1 MRTTHP
7 NRTRGVA
14 VALALAT
21 AATVLVLGAAPSGA
35 QAATPPPV
43 TGTSCPDASG
53 VTVVVDY
60 QGLGGDV
67 VVGCAE
73 GAQTNGF
80 TALAGAGF
88 TYNEDPGAPSGALC
102 QISRKPAEGYPYC
115 WYEGYWSY
123 WRSNGTDEWG
133 FATTGP
139 NGGPLAAGAVEGW
152 SWDGPGPGDGTA
164 PRLAIS
170 DLDDHLPDPADCSV
184 TPQIP
189 TFDIVDDDEVLPVSL
204 ADGRPV
210 EVAVLEGD
218 APTSSATWAEV
229 DSVSLA
235 GRSGKV
241 RILARRAGT
250 ECADAPT
257 FDATYDVR
265 AAYAPRW
272 NQVTDGAPSPAI
284 DKASPSFVAFAS
296 GHSDYSP
303 GANVNDSFKT
313 PVNAYG
319 PIDSSLVVLGDRGS
333 ITLTFPAPITDGAG
347 YDFAVFENG
356 FASGAADYLE
366 LAYLEVSSNG
376 TDFVRFDSAS
386 RRAAPVASF
395 GTQLASELGG
405 VGGKDLTGKGTPFD
419 LALLANKDAVRS
431 GAVDLT
437 RITHV
442 RVRDIQGDGND
453 LDSFGRPIYD
463 PNPLTGSAG
472 FDLSGIGVV
481 NQRDVVAPV
490 VAITS
495 APTGTV
501 DVDDATIA
509 FTVDD
514 DTAAIESRLD
524 GGAWAPA
531 TNPIELDGL
540 ADGDHALE
548 VRATDDAGNVGSD
561 EASWTV
567 DVPVPSTPDEAWA
580 IAAVSDFLGRP
591 PSAAER
597 EAIVDRLAG
606 GTSRSAVAKELTAS
620 DEWIEAIVRG
630 LYEDTL
636 DREPDAAGLAFWVGR
651 IRSGSRSVASVAAS
665 FYASPEYYRTIGGG
679 TDTSWVTDLY
689 RKVLHR
695 DPDPSG
701 LAHWVAKTRA
711 RGRQH
716 VATAIYG
723 SPESRR
729 DRVGA
734 LYLALLGR
742 GPDPSGLAYWSERI
756 GREGDLALAV
766 HLATSSEYGR
776 RALVRFPDDRSWPA
790 G

>member
-1 MRTTHP
+1 MRTTR
-7 NRTRGVA
+7 RTRWA
-14 VALALAT
+14 ATSLALAI
-21 AATVLVLGAAPSGA
+21 AATVLALAAPPSV
-35 QAATPPPV
+35 AAAADAPPV
-43 TGTSCPDASG
+43 SGTACPDASG
-53 VTVVVDY
+53 VTVVVDF

-67 VVGCAE
+67 VVGCAD
-73 GAQTNGF
+73 GAQATGF
-80 TALAGAGF
+80 AALTAAGF
-88 TYNEDPGAPSGALC
+88 TFNEDPGAPSGALC

-115 WYEGYWSY
+115 WYEGYWSS
-123 WRSNGTDEWG
+123 WRSNGIAAWG
-133 FATTGP
+133 FATSGP
-139 NGGPLAAGAVEGW
+139 SGGPLPAGAVEGW
-152 SWDGPGPGDGTA
+152 SWDGPGAGDGGP
-164 PRLAIS
+164 PRLAVS
-170 DLDDHLPDPADCSV
+170 DLADHLPDPADCSV
-184 TPQIP
+184 TPQLP

-218 APTSSATWAEV
+218 APVSGATWAQAEAV
-229 DSVSLA
+229 PLA
-235 GRSGKV
+235 GHSGKV
-241 RILARRAGT
+241 RILARRAGSA
-250 ECADAPT
+250 CPDAPT

-265 AAYAPRW
+265 PAYSPRW
-272 NQVTDGAPSPAI
+272 NQVTDGAPSPAV
-284 DKASPSFVAFAS
+284 DKASPAFVAFAS

-303 GANVNDSFKT
+303 GANVNDSYKA

-419 LALLANKDAVRS
+419 LGLLANKDAVRS
-431 GAVDLT
+431 GVVDLG

-472 FDLSGIGVV
+472 FDLSGIGVLH
-481 NQRDVVAPV
+481 QRDVIAPV
-490 VAITS
+490 VTVTS

-514 DTAAIESRLD
+514 DTATVESRLD
-524 GGAWAPA
+524 GGAWTPA
-531 TNPIELDGL
+531 TSPVVLDGL
-540 ADGDHALE
+540 ADGDHTVD
-548 VRATDDAGNVGSD
+548 VRATDAAGNEGSD
-561 EASWTV
+561 AVSWTV
-567 DVPVPSTPDEAWA
+567 DVPVPSTADEAWA

-591 PSAAER
+591 PSGTER
-597 EAIVDRLAG
+597 QAIVDRLASG
-606 GTSRSAVAKELTAS
+606 ASRTVVAKELTTS
-620 DEWIEAIVRG
+620 DEWIEAIVTA
-630 LYEDTL
+630 LYDDTL
-636 DREPDAAGLAFWVGR
+636 DRAPDAAGLAFWVNK
-651 IRSGSRSVASVAAS
+651 IRTGSRSVASVASA
-665 FYASPEYYRTIGGG
+665 FYASSEYYRTIGGG
-679 TDTSWVTDLY
+679 TDASWVTDLY

-701 LAHWVAKTRA
+701 LAHWVAKTQVQ
-711 RGRQH
+711 GRLR
-716 VATAIYG
+716 VASAIYG

-729 DRVGA
+729 DRVRG
-734 LYLALLGR
+734 LYEALLGR
-742 GPDPSGLAYWSERI
+742 GPDPSGSAYWSTRI

-776 RALVRFPDDRSWPA
+776 RALVRFPDDHAWPA